1 MQYNRNPL
9 YTSMRNALATGAV
22 ASMALSGQAFA
33 QDEPVELERVE
44 TTGSRLSQVDIE
56 GAQPVTVLDRDD
68 IERIGLND
76 LGDVIRQLPSITGSP
91 LSTRTNNGGNGG
103 SFVDIRGMGPA
114 RTLVVINGKRDIT
127 DGDFSLIPIAAVERI
142 EVLKEGAAAIYGA
155 DAVAGV
161 VNVITRQDFSG
172 AQLQAQYGASLE
184 TKDNPGAATV
194 RNPRA
199 NGTDGDTKRVS
210 FVFGDT
216 TDKSSFLIGVEYNEQ
231 DPVFQGNI
239 DSPQFRFTLDAPANN
254 QAARQFLLDG
264 GGRGIFPCLAA
275 GECTD
280 NNGSSAA
287 LGGRFLF
294 IPDGSGIPANNG
306 PFADLTRDLDTGE
319 LRPFTGNDQYNYAP
333 VNFIQTP
340 FERTNLFVQGSYDL
354 FDNVEAYVEA
364 RYSNRR
370 SEQFLAPVPF
380 FLGFGDPG
388 FVFPDG
394 GQGVSADNV
403 FNPFGIDLNT
413 ADNLFFIG
421 RRVAESSRTFEQT
434 INNIQINSGL
444 RGDFGDFAPTWTW
457 DISWNWGRS
466 DAVGQDFGQFSGARV
481 NQALGPSF
489 FDEAGNAVCGTP
501 DAPIDGGCVPL
512 NLFGGFGT
520 ITQEML
526 DFIEVGLNDVLIT
539 KLQVANASFSGDLID
554 LPAGPLSAAFGY
566 EFRQESLDSTPDS
579 GKAANAVT
587 GNTFGPTGGEFDVN
601 SLFAEVNVPLLS
613 GIPGAEL
620 LEVGAGFRY
629 DDFST
634 VGGTGNFMFT
644 LRWQPIQ
651 GVLVRGSYSEVF
663 REPTIGNIFNPEGD
677 SFPSFQDVCSNGSI
691 NGGADLF
698 ALLSAEAQQRCIDQ
712 GVAEGGFFQ
721 NNAQP
726 RLRIGGNPDIQPENG
741 ETWTVGV
748 AWSPEFIPGFS
759 FTADWW
765 DIDLDDAITTFGG
778 ADVVGG
784 CVILGVGCENVER
797 DQLSGE
803 LDRAISLTSNSG
815 GETASGLDLAFNYNT
830 NTAIG
835 LFDTRLLVSWLES
848 RKTFGLIAVD
858 PSTVVDSLE
867 GSGFFND
874 VGGFTEGVF
883 PEWKA
888 QWTVDW
894 SFGNFGAS
902 VNVEWLDS
910 TVERDAFGDS
920 GFFSGAGDV
929 GVESETYLDLTVRYN
944 LPWGTQ
950 VSGGI
955 TNLLDND
962 PPFILSGF
970 NANTDADTFRMLG
983 RSWFAR
989 LTHNF

>member
-9 YTSMRNALATGAV
+9 YTSMRYALATGAV
-22 ASMALSGQAFA
+22 AGMALSGQAFA
-33 QDEPVELERVE
+33 QEDPAELERVE

-56 GAQPVTVLDRDD
+56 GAQPVTVVDRDD

-103 SFVDIRGMGPA
+103 SFVDIRGMGAA

-127 DGDFSLIPIAAVERI
+127 DGDFSLIPIAVVERI

-161 VNVITRQDFSG
+161 VNIITRQDFSG
-172 AQLQAQYGASLE
+172 AQLQAQFGASLE
-184 TKDNPGAATV
+184 TTDNPGAQAISD
-194 RNPRA
+194 PRA
-199 NGTDGDTKRVS
+199 KGTDGDTKRVS

-216 TDKSSFLIGVEYNEQ
+216 TEKGSFLVGVEYNEQ

-239 DSPQFRFTLDAPANN
+239 DNDQFRFTLNAPADN
-254 QAARQFLLDG
+254 QAARQALIEG
-264 GGRGIFPCLAA
+264 GGRAIGECLAA
-275 GECTD
+275 GNCTNTD
-280 NNGSSAA
+280 GSSAA

-294 IPDGSGIPANNG
+294 FDDNG
-306 PFADLTRDLDTGE
+306 DLQDLTRDLNTGE
-319 LRPFTGNDQYNYAP
+319 LRSFTGTDQYNYAP

-354 FDNVEAYVEA
+354 FDNVEAYIEA
-364 RYSNRR
+364 RHSNRR
-370 SEQFLAPVPF
+370 SSQFLAPVPY

-388 FVFPDG
+388 FQFPDG
-394 GQGVSADNV
+394 GVGVSADNV
-403 FNPFGIDLNT
+403 FNPFGQDLNT
-413 ADNLFFIG
+413 TTNLIFIG
-421 RRVAESSRTFEQT
+421 RRVAEGSRTFEQT
-434 INNIQINSGL
+434 TNNIQINSGV

-457 DISWNWGRS
+457 DVSFNWGRQ
-466 DAVGQDFGQFSGARV
+466 DRNDQDFGQFSGARV

-489 FDEAGNAVCGTP
+489 FDDSGNAVCGTP
-501 DAPIDGGCVPL
+501 DQPLPGCVPL
-512 NLFGGFGT
+512 NLFDGFGS

-526 DFIEVGLNDVLIT
+526 DFIEVTLNDNIVT
-539 KLQVANASFSGDLID
+539 KLQMANATFAGDLFD
-554 LPAGPLSAAFGY
+554 LPGGPVSAAFGY
-566 EFRQESLDSTPDS
+566 EFRKESLTNTPDS
-579 GKAANAVT
+579 GKSSDAVT
-587 GNTFGPTGGEFDVN
+587 GNTGGPTGGEFDVD

-613 GIPGAEL
+613 GVPGAEL
-620 LEVGAGFRY
+620 LEIGAGIRY

-634 VGGTGNFMFT
+634 IGDTTNVMFT
-644 LRWQPIQ
+644 ARWQPFQ
-651 GVLVRGSYSEVF
+651 GLLVRGSFSEVF
-663 REPTIGNIFNPEGD
+663 REPTIGNLFNPEAD

-698 ALLSAEAQQRCIDQ
+698 ALLTPESQQRCIDQ
-712 GVAEGGFFQ
+712 GVPPGGFFQ

-726 RLRIGGNPDIQPENG
+726 RLRVGGNPNIGPESG
-741 ETWTVGV
+741 ETWTVGI
-748 AWSPEFIPGFS
+748 AWAPEFAPGFS
-759 FTADWW
+759 LTADWW
-765 DIDLDDAITTFGG
+765 DIDLDNAITTFGG
-778 ADVVGG
+778 ADVIGG
-784 CVILGVGCENVER
+784 CIILGQGCENITR
-797 DQLSGE
+797 NQLSGE
-803 LDRAISLTSNSG
+803 VEEAISLTSNSG

-835 LFDTRLLVSWLES
+835 LFDTRFLITWLES
-848 RKTFGLIAVD
+848 RTTQGLIAVD
-858 PSTVVDSLE
+858 PITVVDSLE

-874 VGGFTEGVF
+874 LGGFAEGVF

-894 SFGNFGAS
+894 SYGNFGAS
-902 VNVEWLDS
+902 VNAEWIDS

-920 GFFSGAGDV
+920 GFFSGEGDV
-929 GVESETYLDLTVRYN
+929 GVESETYLDVTVRYN

-950 VSGGI
+950 ISGGI
-955 TNLLDND
+955 TNILDND

-970 NANTDADTFRMLG
+970 NANTDSDTFRMLG

-989 LTHNF
+989 VTHNF